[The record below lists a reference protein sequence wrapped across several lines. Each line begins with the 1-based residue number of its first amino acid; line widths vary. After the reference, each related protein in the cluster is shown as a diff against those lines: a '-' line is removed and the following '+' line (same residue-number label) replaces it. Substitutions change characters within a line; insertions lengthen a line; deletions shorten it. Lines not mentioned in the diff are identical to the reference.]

1 MARVVVAMSGGVDSS
16 VTAWLLKQQGHEV
29 IGIFMRTG
37 VESVA
42 HSGPDRKK
50 GCCSASDAKDARR
63 IADQLDIPFYAID
76 FSRDFS
82 GLIELFVDE
91 YLHGRTPNPCVVC
104 NSRFK
109 FGTLWAQ
116 ARQLE
121 ADFLATGH
129 YVRRIDGPT
138 GAELH
143 MAVDSNKD
151 QSYVLFGL
159 KREVISG
166 LMFPLGELTKPEVR
180 EMAAQAGFSS
190 VATKPDS
197 VEICFV
203 PDHDHARLVRERRPE
218 AGVAGEIIDDSGK
231 VLARH
236 NGIEQFTIGQRKGLN
251 FAAGSPR
258 YVLKVI
264 PESHQVV
271 VGSREQLQASGLRAS
286 SMNWQVDAR
295 TEGFACEARIRHRH
309 TPAACWAIPGE
320 DGKIEVQ
327 FQKDQSAVTPGQALV
342 LYKGTKMLGG
352 GWIDEAIPSSQ
363 RSLVGSHLA

>member
-1 MARVVVAMSGGVDSS
+1 MARIVVAMSGGVDSS

-76 FSRDFS
+76 FSQEFDS
-82 GLIELFVDE
+82 LIELFVDE
-91 YLHGRTPNPCVVC
+91 YVQGRTPNPCVVC

-116 ARQLE
+116 AKQLE

-129 YVRRIDGPT
+129 YVRRVDGPF

-143 MAVDSNKD
+143 MAADSNKD

-159 KREVISG
+159 KREVIEG
-166 LMFPLGELTKPEVR
+166 LLFPLGDLTKPEVR
-180 EMAAQAGFSS
+180 EMAAKAGFS

-203 PDHDHARLVRERRPE
+203 PDHDHARLVRERRPD
-218 AGVAGEIIDDSGK
+218 AGVAGDIVDDAGK

-258 YVLKVI
+258 YVLKVV
-264 PESHQVV
+264 PETRQVL
-271 VGSREQLQASGLRAS
+271 VGTRDQLQSSGLVASG
-286 SMNWQVDAR
+286 MNWQVEPI
-295 TEGFACEARIRHRH
+295 EGRFACEARIRHRH
-309 TPAACWAIPGE
+309 TPAACFATSFG
-320 DGKIEVQ
+320 DGRIEVE
-327 FQKDQSAVTPGQALV
+327 FETSQSAVTPGQALV
-342 LYKGTKMLGG
+342 LYQGTKMLGG
-352 GWIDEAIPSSQ
+352 AWIDQAIPAFP
-363 RSLVGSHLA
+363 RTPVGSKPT